1 MKTPLHIAA
10 AKENIDV
17 VILFVENGA
26 VADWKDLRG
35 KRPID
40 IAFEAGFYK
49 GTNSIVKYFL

>member
-26 VADWKDLRG
+26 VAD
-35 KRPID
+35 
-40 IAFEAGFYK
+40 
-49 GTNSIVKYFL
+49 